1 MHKRYS
7 GIRGKLKEDSMFKCQ
22 VCAYKQTDIAEDC
35 PSIDLNGKSLK
46 IFKKFCYL
54 CDTKGASGSASDR
67 VATMIRS
74 G

>member
-46 IFKKFCYL
+46 FSKSFVIFVTQKEPQGVHL
-54 CDTKGASGSASDR
+54 TGLQQ
-67 VATMIRS
+67 
-74 G
+74 